1 MASSSGRVLTCRNG
15 YFENLVVAGANRV
28 ADEAENPPLRFFG
41 DLSVWAGE
49 LPEAARLELNDDGR
63 TVEMYGVSLEKR
75 HELKLLAQRAGIDN
89 AHAIEALLYLWLYK
103 SVGKPGASEGS
114 FRYFHARRSER
125 TVYHVST
132 KFEGNQIVGYFYPL
146 RNAVLEYCGKLPQG
160 VGNEASTTPGRANL
174 TAPNRPWAR
183 SHATQNQ
190 GARGHGT
197 AQNESAQRRP
207 MATEER
213 KPPGQE
219 RDDVARA
226 RGRIVA
232 HQSPVDPG
240 RADLAKPEV
249 QSGVFEARRHGKT
262 PSERL
267 TEYKVSNKLRTH
279 DLVAEKL
286 GLERSVYFELKAG
299 RKVSEETYI
308 KAAHGLGC
316 SVDDLKD

>member
-1 MASSSGRVLTCRNG
+1 LACRNG

-114 FRYFHARRSER
+114 SRYFHARRSER
-125 TVYHVST
+125 TVYHGST

-160 VGNEASTTPGRANL
+160 VGNEASTTPGCANL

-190 GARGHGT
+190 GAQGHGT
-197 AQNESAQRRP
+197 AQNESAP
-207 MATEER
+207 R
-213 KPPGQE
+213 KN
-219 RDDVARA
+219 
-226 RGRIVA
+226 
-232 HQSPVDPG
+232 VDH
-240 RADLAKPEV
+240 RVRNEM
-249 QSGVFEARRHGKT
+249 T
-262 PSERL
+262 
-267 TEYKVSNKLRTH
+267 
-279 DLVAEKL
+279 
-286 GLERSVYFELKAG
+286 
-299 RKVSEETYI
+299 
-308 KAAHGLGC
+308 
-316 SVDDLKD
+316 

>member
-1 MASSSGRVLTCRNG
+1 LACRNG

-114 FRYFHARRSER
+114 SRYFHARRSER
-125 TVYHVST
+125 TVYHGST

-160 VGNEASTTPGRANL
+160 VGNEASTTPGCANL

-190 GARGHGT
+190 GAQGHGT

-213 KPPGQE
+213 RPPGQE

-232 HQSPVDPG
+232 HQPPVDPG